1 MPNSKT
7 ILITGAGSGL
17 GEGTAIGLAQAGHN
31 VIAGVHIY
39 PQATALRK
47 KVKEL
52 GLEKNLQVER
62 LDVLDHFDVSNS
74 LRWDVDI
81 LVNNAG
87 IGETGPIFEMPIEL
101 VHKNFETNY
110 FAPLNLAQKFIA
122 KFINEKKK
130 GKVVFLSSMGGL
142 FLPAHFGSYCSTK
155 HAIEALAESLQQE
168 VKKYGIQIQ
177 TINPGA
183 FTTGFNETML
193 ETSFRW
199 LDDDKNFTKRTDLH
213 AEIEKQLDSP
223 DWRLVPQDMIDVM
236 VKVIPSETGKFRNV
250 FPQFVEDMLKE
261 SMAKAWDNVI

>member
-1 MPNSKT
+1 MAKSKT

-17 GEGTAIGLAQAGHN
+17 GEGTAIGLAKLGHK

-47 KVKEL
+47 KAEEL
-52 GLEKNLQVER
+52 GLTENLRVER
-62 LDVLDHFDVSNS
+62 LDVLDPYDVSNA
-74 LRWDVDI
+74 LRWDIDI

-87 IGETGPIFEMPIEL
+87 IGETGPIFETPIEL

-110 FAPLNLAQKFIA
+110 FAPLNLSQKFAA
-122 KFINEKKK
+122 KFIREKKK
-130 GKVVFLSSMGGL
+130 GKIVFLSSMGGL
-142 FLPAHFGSYCSTK
+142 FLPTHFGVYCSTK
-155 HAIEALAESLQQE
+155 HAVEAMAESMQQE
-168 VKKYGIQIQ
+168 LKKYGIQVQ

-199 LDDDKNFTKRTDLH
+199 LDDDKNFTKKADLK

-223 DWRLVPQDMIDVM
+223 DWKLVPQDMIDEM
-236 VKVIPSETGKFRNV
+236 VRVIPADTGKFRNV
-250 FPQFVEDMLKE
+250 FPQFVEDMLKD
-261 SMAKAWDNVI
+261 SHAKAWTNTI

>member
-1 MPNSKT
+1 MSKKT

-17 GEGTAIGLAQAGHN
+17 GEGAAIGLAQAGHN

-39 PQATALRK
+39 PQVTALRQ

-52 GLEKNLQVER
+52 GLEGNLRVER
-62 LDVLDHFDVSNS
+62 LDVLDPYDVSNS
-74 LRWDVDI
+74 LRWDIDI

-87 IGETGPIFEMPIEL
+87 IGETGPIFETPIEL

-122 KFINEKKK
+122 KFIRAKKK

-142 FLPAHFGSYCSTK
+142 FLPSHFGTYCSTK
-155 HAIEALAESLQQE
+155 HAVEAMAESLQQE
-168 VKKYGIQIQ
+168 VKKYDIQIQ

-183 FTTGFNETML
+183 FLTGFNETML

-199 LDDDKNFTKRTDLH
+199 LDDDKNFTKRADLQ
-213 AEIEKQLDSP
+213 AEIDKQIDSP
-223 DWRLVPQDMIDVM
+223 DWKLVPQDMIDEM
-236 VKVIPSETGKFRNV
+236 VRVIPADTGKFRNV
-250 FPQFVEDMLKE
+250 FPQFVEDMLKD
-261 SMAKAWDNVI
+261 SQAKAWTNTI